1 MTHQTLTA
9 ADGFKMGAYVARP
22 QGAPRGSI
30 IVLQEIFGV
39 NRHIRSICDRLAQ
52 VGYQAIAP
60 SIFDR
65 TIVNFEVGYTPQEVA
80 QAKGYMSEFDIDAS
94 LLDLEAARAHVAP
107 VGKVGVIGFCLG
119 GSLAWLAATR
129 IEGICAAS
137 SFYGGMVNKFA
148 NETPQCP
155 TQLHY
160 GGKDASIPPENYLAV
175 RDMRPEVDFFLY
187 ETAGHGFNCD
197 QRSSYAPEAAALA
210 WRRSTEL
217 FQSEVG

>member
-65 TIVNFEVGYTPQEVA
+65 TIVNFEVG
-80 QAKGYMSEFDIDAS
+80 
-94 LLDLEAARAHVAP
+94 
-107 VGKVGVIGFCLG
+107 
-119 GSLAWLAATR
+119 
-129 IEGICAAS
+129 
-137 SFYGGMVNKFA
+137 
-148 NETPQCP
+148 
-155 TQLHY
+155 
-160 GGKDASIPPENYLAV
+160 
-175 RDMRPEVDFFLY
+175 
-187 ETAGHGFNCD
+187 
-197 QRSSYAPEAAALA
+197 
-210 WRRSTEL
+210 
-217 FQSEVG
+217 